1 MASAQNGGEPR
12 EMESLL
18 EEMISSQ
25 QRRLRELAGRIAP
38 HLTEE
43 DLLQPHDHPEIGS
56 HPDYQFE
63 DGILSGYLA
72 VRAALRARR

>member
-1 MASAQNGGEPR
+1 MPAETEGAPLDV
-12 EMESLL
+12 ESLL

-25 QRRLRELAGRIAP
+25 QRRLRDLAARIAH
-38 HLTEE
+38 HLTE
-43 DLLQPHDHPEIGS
+43 DDMLQPHDHAEIAN

-72 VRAALRARR
+72 VRAALRASR

>member
-1 MASAQNGGEPR
+1 MDSPEGQPLD
-12 EMESLL
+12 MESLL
-18 EEMISSQ
+18 AEMIASQ
-25 QRRLRELAGRIAP
+25 QQRLRALAARIAP
-38 HLTEE
+38 HLTE
-43 DLLQPHDHPEIGS
+43 DDMLQPHDHPEIAS

>member
-1 MASAQNGGEPR
+1 MAPEDL
-12 EMESLL
+12 ESLL

-25 QRRLRELAGRIAP
+25 QRRLRALAARIAP
-38 HLTEE
+38 HLTED
-43 DLLQPHDHPEIGS
+43 DLLQPHDHREVAT